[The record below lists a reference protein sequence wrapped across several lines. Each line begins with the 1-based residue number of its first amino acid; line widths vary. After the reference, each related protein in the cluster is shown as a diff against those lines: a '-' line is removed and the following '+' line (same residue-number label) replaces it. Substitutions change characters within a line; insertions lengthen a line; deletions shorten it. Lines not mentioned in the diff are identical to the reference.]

1 MANLITM
8 HSLRQFFGFMRK
20 IFNFLESRILAALA
34 QHGYLKDLPEILYRI
49 LKLEM
54 ERKAYSRE
62 GPLFQESS
70 VKSEN
75 RGGETEMDKEKRR
88 VLRKGKDMSWAR
100 IGALFHLEVER
111 YQYLHI
117 SIADTDIWE
126 VIWVFQQGNS
136 MEWQWLMGIQMV
148 HWQHC
153 WREVWFHC

>member
-1 MANLITM
+1 M
-8 HSLRQFFGFMRK
+8 HSLRQFLGFMRK
-20 IFNFLESRILAALA
+20 IFYFLESRILAALA

-88 VLRKGKDMSWAR
+88 VLRKGKGMSWAR
-100 IGALFHLEVER
+100 IAALLHLEVER

-117 SIADTDIWE
+117 SIADTDI
-126 VIWVFQQGNS
+126 
-136 MEWQWLMGIQMV
+136 
-148 HWQHC
+148 
-153 WREVWFHC
+153 

>member
-1 MANLITM
+1 M

-20 IFNFLESRILAALA
+20 ILYFLESRILAALA

-62 GPLFQESS
+62 GPLFQESGL
-70 VKSEN
+70 KSEN

-88 VLRKGKDMSWAR
+88 VLRKGKYMSWAR
-100 IGALFHLEVER
+100 IAAPFHLEFER

-117 SIADTDIWE
+117 SIADTDI
-126 VIWVFQQGNS
+126 
-136 MEWQWLMGIQMV
+136 
-148 HWQHC
+148 
-153 WREVWFHC
+153 